1 MHTALTLQIAVSHIA
16 LDRHQTGFDPGFIR
30 FLIADDLE
38 TIAVVL
44 GIALIHP
51 EQHLRPVL
59 RLGATGTWMDFQQ
72 GVGMI
77 IIVGQKDLDLKILKF
92 LVHILVFIFQ
102 QFKKFGIVISVELIQ
117 FSEYPLD
124 VRLILKISGLQI
136 LQLIVFFDDILS
148 LLLVRPES
156 LGILQLFQLF

>member
-1 MHTALTLQIAVSHIA
+1 M
-16 LDRHQTGFDPGFIR
+16 
-30 FLIADDLE
+30 DL
-38 TIAVVL
+38 
-44 GIALIHP
+44 
-51 EQHLRPVL
+51 
-59 RLGATGTWMDFQQ
+59 QQ